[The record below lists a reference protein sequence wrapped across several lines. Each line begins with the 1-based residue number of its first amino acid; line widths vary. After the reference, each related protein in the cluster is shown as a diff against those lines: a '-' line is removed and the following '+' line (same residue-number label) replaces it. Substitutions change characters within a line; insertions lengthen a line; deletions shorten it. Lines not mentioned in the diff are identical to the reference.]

1 MDKELLD
8 KLWFDGIQIV
18 VRRRAPDY
26 KLVRKDS
33 FSKEKMI
40 PLIAKIIENETSE
53 EYCSSEIIAEE
64 IYDLIIRETEVSSK
78 K

>member
-1 MDKELLD
+1 MEKELLD

-18 VRRRAPDY
+18 IRRKVPDY

-64 IYDLIIRETEVSSK
+64 IYDLIIRENEVSSK
-78 K
+78 